1 MKSDLLA
8 MFEVGQ
14 AERKSH
20 PPVGTSEY
28 RELRTRDA
36 ERRQRV
42 AELMAAGEILRCAQ
56 DDKVGPLSSGKLVL
70 WLRLEILRCAQDD
83 NAGMTIRAA
92 RWLVGD

>member
-1 MKSDLLA
+1 MKSDLLV

-42 AELMAAGEILRCAQ
+42 DELIAAGAIISAEDYYHADFLACRRDPSLR
-56 DDKVGPLSSGKLVL
+56 SG
-70 WLRLEILRCAQDD
+70 
-83 NAGMTIRAA
+83 
-92 RWLVGD
+92 

>member
-42 AELMAAGEILRCAQ
+42 DELIAAGEILRCAQ
-56 DDKVGPLSSGKLVL
+56 DDKCRQKDPERSVREDASK
-70 WLRLEILRCAQDD
+70 
-83 NAGMTIRAA
+83 
-92 RWLVGD
+92 